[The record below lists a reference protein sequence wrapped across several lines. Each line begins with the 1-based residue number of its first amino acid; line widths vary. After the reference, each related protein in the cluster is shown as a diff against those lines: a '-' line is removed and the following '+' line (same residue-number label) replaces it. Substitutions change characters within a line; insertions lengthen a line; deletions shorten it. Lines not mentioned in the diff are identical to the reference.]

1 LTNNISGVVQTA
13 ETEMEDLDAEMD
25 EVPDLPRLPR
35 TFLAHHARGTRSNL
49 VFQQN
54 VTRFALISAHILVTH
69 VVQKRRHRT

>member
-35 TFLAHHARGTRSNL
+35 TFLAHHARGTTRSNL

-54 VTRFALISAHILVTH
+54 VTRFAL
-69 VVQKRRHRT
+69 